1 MGKLTAVA
9 LAAAVMML
17 ASPSLAGPAWEWSGT
32 LNNNSTS
39 GSWDLGINFSVTA
52 PVTVTGLGYY
62 DDFGNGFLHAHDVAL
77 YNAVGTLL
85 AGGIVTSADP
95 LTGNFRY
102 LNISGVT
109 LAPGNYQ
116 VVGVSYN
123 DNYTFDYTAPLGSKL
138 TLGNSITYLGDSY
151 NPDIGSG
158 AAFVGIGSGL
168 YNDDI
173 QGGIADGVFGPDLFL
188 ATAVPEP
195 LTLTMFAV
203 GLAGIVATRRRKRNA
218 T

>member
-1 MGKLTAVA
+1 MGKLTVAA
-9 LAAAVMML
+9 LAAAVTML

-39 GSWDLGINFSVTA
+39 GSWDFGINFSVTA

-62 DDFGNGFLHAHDVAL
+62 DDFGNGFLHAHNVAL
-77 YNAVGTLL
+77 YNAAGTLL
-85 AGGIVTSADP
+85 TGGIVTSADP
-95 LTGNFRY
+95 LIGNFRY

-109 LAPGNYQ
+109 LAAGNYQ

-138 TLGNSITYLGDSY
+138 TLGSSITYLGDSY
-151 NPDIGSG
+151 NPDIGLG
-158 AAFVGIGSGL
+158 AAFVGIGTGL

-188 ATAVPEP
+188 STAVPEP
-195 LTLTMFAV
+195 ITLSLFGA
-203 GLAGIVATRRRKRNA
+203 GLAGVTALRRRKKKA
-218 T
+218 A